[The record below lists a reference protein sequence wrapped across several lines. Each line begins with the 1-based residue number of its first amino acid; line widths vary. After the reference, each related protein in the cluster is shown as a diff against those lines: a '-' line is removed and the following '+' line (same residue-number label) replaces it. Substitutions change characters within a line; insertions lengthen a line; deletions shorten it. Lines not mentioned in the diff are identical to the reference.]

1 MMKFMIN
8 NRTDTWKPNINW
20 YDFTNCHI
28 VHSHLLTYFVC
39 LLSIKIGQWACK
51 NFCSYHN
58 MHSGSLK
65 WWPFCYNFSKHLTG
79 ILFDDAYTTQEANTY
94 WSNGLKQT
102 LPVVLLT
109 FLFPLI
115 MIQKIYMY
123 HSQNIVMFCYV
134 TLNSPIYYM

>member
-20 YDFTNCHI
+20 YDFMNYHI

-39 LLSIKIGQWACK
+39 LLTIKIGQWACK

-65 WWPFCYNFSKHLTG
+65 WWLFCYNCSKHLTG
-79 ILFDDAYTTQEANTY
+79 ILFDDAYHSRSKYVLVKWFEANTPSCTVDFPIPITHDSKNISFPKH
-94 WSNGLKQT
+94 SN
-102 LPVVLLT
+102 VLL
-109 FLFPLI
+109 FNPLVL
-115 MIQKIYMY
+115 KG
-123 HSQNIVMFCYV
+123 
-134 TLNSPIYYM
+134 SPFDE